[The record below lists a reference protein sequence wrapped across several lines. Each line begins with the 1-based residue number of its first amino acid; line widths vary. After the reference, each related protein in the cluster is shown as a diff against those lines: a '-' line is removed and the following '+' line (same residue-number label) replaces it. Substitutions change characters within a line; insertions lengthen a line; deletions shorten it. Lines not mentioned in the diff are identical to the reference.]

1 MTPPDRA
8 RSLLRH
14 LTIALALTATA
25 CGGAETSAGS
35 GTTTTGGGGT
45 GGETTTISGL
55 GGAGGETASTTSTT
69 TGPCVVLGA
78 VECGPEDPTA
88 YPDDA
93 KSYAP
98 GAALHTFLNPIPGTA
113 EVGQGAAMA
122 RLGPWGA
129 DGSIVAVSVIV
140 GPVIADPVKLAL
152 WTEPLCGL
160 PQDDPNAHAVSVPLA
175 DLLQEPFGNAVKLTW
190 TPAASFDVPA
200 GTPAYAARILTNAAE
215 SVAVFEP
222 VGSFAPRAL
231 WFGVVDDDCDGEVD
245 PALGAAYLD
254 TPTAPQ
260 VEPFH
265 YDVAFEVTFAP

>member
-1 MTPPDRA
+1 MRRLTT
-8 RSLLRH
+8 
-14 LTIALALTATA
+14 TIALALTAAA
-25 CGGAETSAGS
+25 CGGAEPTSSS
-35 GTTTTGGGGT
+35 GTTTAGGGGA
-45 GGETTTISGL
+45 GGETITVSGL

-88 YPDDA
+88 YPDDSM
-93 KSYAP
+93 SYAP
-98 GAALHTFLNPIPGTA
+98 GATLHTFLNPIPGTA

-160 PQDDPNAHAVSVPLA
+160 PQDDPNDHAVSVPLA

-200 GTPAYAARILTNAAE
+200 GTPAYAARMMTNSAD
-215 SVAVFEP
+215 SVAIFSP
-222 VGSFAPRAL
+222 VGETAPRAL
-231 WFGVVDDDCDGEVD
+231 WWGIVDNDCDGKPD

-254 TPTAPQ
+254 SPTAPA
-260 VEPFH
+260 VDTFH
-265 YDVAFEVTFAP
+265 YDEGFEVTFAPM